1 MGADDNESGPL
12 SPAERIVSDAVG
24 RLIEFWGFKR
34 NMGRI
39 WGVLYLASAP
49 VSARSL
55 RERLVLS
62 TGSVSMTLN
71 ELQRWGVVKRVHVD
85 GSRQEHFAAE
95 INLWKMVSRVFRER
109 ELLEIVEAI
118 GALEEALA
126 QLPENGSPVER
137 MQRERIAHLLDVA
150 RMGRTLVDALVSTGR
165 VDASELA
172 RQIFLGKSEKPE
184 K

>member
-1 MGADDNESGPL
+1 MKADETEAPL
-12 SPAERIVSDAVG
+12 SPAERIVSDSIG

-49 VSARSL
+49 VTARAL

-62 TGSVSMTLN
+62 TGSVSTTLN

-118 GALEEALA
+118 SAFEDALA
-126 QLPENGSPVER
+126 KLPENGTPLER
-137 MQRERIAHLLDVA
+137 MQRERIGNLLEVA

-165 VDASELA
+165 VDASDLV
-172 RQIFLGKSEKPE
+172 RQIFLGKSEK
-184 K
+184 

>member
-1 MGADDNESGPL
+1 MAAEDGDARPL
-12 SPAERIVSDAVG
+12 SSAERIVSDSVA

-39 WGVLYLASAP
+39 WGVLYLADAP
-49 VSARSL
+49 VSARAL

-62 TGSVSMTLN
+62 TGSVSTTLN

-118 GALEEALA
+118 GSFEEALA
-126 QLPENGSPVER
+126 ALPANGTAVER
-137 MQRERIAHLLDVA
+137 MQRERIAHLLEVA
-150 RMGRTLVDALVSTGR
+150 RMGRTLVEALVSTGR

-172 RQIFLGKSEKPE
+172 RQIFLGKGERK
-184 K
+184 

>member
-1 MGADDNESGPL
+1 MKSEEKDATAM
-12 SPAERIVSDAVG
+12 SPAERIVSDSIG

-34 NMGRI
+34 NMGRV
-39 WGVLYLASAP
+39 WGVLYLSEAP
-49 VSARSL
+49 VSAREL
-55 RERLVLS
+55 REKLVLS
-62 TGSVSMTLN
+62 TGSVSTTLN

-118 GALEEALA
+118 GAFEEALT
-126 QLPENGSPVER
+126 QLPTDGTATER
-137 MQRERIAHLLDVA
+137 MQRDRISHLLEVA

-172 RQIFLGKSEKPE
+172 RQIFLGKTDKPE
-184 K
+184 R

>member
-1 MGADDNESGPL
+1 MSSDESETRPL
-12 SPAERIVSDAVG
+12 SPAERIVSDSIG

-49 VSARSL
+49 VTARSL

-95 INLWKMVSRVFRER
+95 TNLWKMVSRVFRER

-126 QLPENGSPVER
+126 QLPEVGTGVEQV
-137 MQRERIAHLLDVA
+137 QRERIGHLLEVA
-150 RMGRTLVDALVSTGR
+150 RMGQTLVDALVSTGR
-165 VDASELA
+165 VDATELA
-172 RQIFLGKSEKPE
+172 RQIFLGKSDKS
-184 K
+184 